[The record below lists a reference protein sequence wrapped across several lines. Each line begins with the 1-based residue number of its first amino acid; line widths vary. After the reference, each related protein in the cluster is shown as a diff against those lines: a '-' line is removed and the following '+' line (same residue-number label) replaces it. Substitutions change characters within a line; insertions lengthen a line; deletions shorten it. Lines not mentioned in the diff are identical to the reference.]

1 MHLNNY
7 VKTTI
12 FGLVCLLSSIA
23 LVPTADAFPTVDFGN
38 IAKKVQ
44 SGVTQVQQKV
54 KMVTQCK
61 AVTQINNA
69 IGKAKSM
76 AAMAQSKAEELKKK
90 AEKIKKIQ
98 EEAKKK
104 LEKVKELKKKYEEQ
118 KAKLEA
124 YQQKIKEQADKA
136 KKAVNDA
143 KNKVNEVKD
152 KVNEAKNK
160 VNEIKDKVNEAKDKV
175 NAIKDQATSKI
186 NAVQNMATGIQNKVS
201 SATSAL
207 GGATSALSGATSASK
222 GSSAVSGGEYTNQ
235 SSSVSTKSLQ
245 TGTKDLSAEP
255 RSTQTT
261 IFNQSGSTAL
271 TPMSGSTSLSAS
283 GTKGRVGFTQGTSDD
298 LAASDDYEDD
308 VEITGPVM
316 SFYARSGTGN
326 HSDNEALSSA
336 EKIANPTLSGEKS
349 LSKTVA
355 PATKSTVKTSGATK
369 GQSKTQTTSAATTK
383 VLKSTPKT
391 IFTSPT
397 ASASA
402 TMAAPTEIAAPTAAP
417 AEISAPIIP
426 SEGTVEDEDLSEAE
440 ENIKEIEDV
449 ANEEGSFAAL
459 RTLKQTMTEAIRKG
473 DTKTLGAIAD
483 MDTAKVVNS
492 NSKIYEPTAKKTTGG
507 RKAFTI
513 SPSKTDKAPAA
524 TSSKEPAKITPA
536 KTLQKNSS
544 LWLDDGEF
552 ARQNSIKVSHAD
564 TLKFATEASDCSDFD
579 YKMVVEANGQVTDM
593 LIMSKLFAQTFCLK
607 PEDLKDMNVIPDAIK
622 KLSTDLTSEDE
633 TVRKETAGIIADMQM
648 EQAENANVEALLD
661 KTISASYKE
670 DVLSKLYD
678 TVKNVEDNNSGI
690 SNIAIANVQLV
701 YLMNRVRNI
710 YATSLITA
718 GMGAIDTATKEI
730 LDPETDIGLDNDS
743 DKEYDYQ
750 VAHADAEVAINFPI
764 MPENLARKCEYTVG
778 SDPSVIK
785 TCYQKVFQE
794 QYNKET
800 ELTSRA
806 FIDQIQYSNMINILA
821 TGFFQKVKSAEYEQG
836 IMKQTKEAAQDASD
850 AHKGKEALVKGNKE
864 MIFVLDDIIKGYA
877 SRIAYNGLTTL
888 TKLMPVG
895 K

>member
-23 LVPTADAFPTVDFGN
+23 LVPTANAFPTVDFGN

-61 AVTQINNA
+61 AVTEINNA
-69 IGKAKSM
+69 IGKAKNM
-76 AAMAQSKAEELKKK
+76 AAMAQAKAEELKKQ
-90 AEKIKKIQ
+90 AEKLKKIQ

-201 SATSAL
+201 
-207 GGATSALSGATSASK
+207 GATSALSGAASASK
-222 GSSAVSGGEYTNQ
+222 GSSAVSGGKYTNQ
-235 SSSVSTKSLQ
+235 SSSISTKSLQ
-245 TGTKDLSAEP
+245 TGAKDLSAEP

-336 EKIANPTLSGEKS
+336 EKFANPTLSGGKS
-349 LSKTVA
+349 LDKTVA
-355 PATKSTVKTSGATK
+355 PATQSTVKTSGAIK
-369 GQSKTQTTSAATTK
+369 GQSKTQATSVTATTK
-383 VLKSTPKT
+383 ALKSTPKT
-391 IFTSPT
+391 ISASSA
-397 ASASA
+397 ASAPT
-402 TMAAPTEIAAPTAAP
+402 TMTAPAEIAAPTAASV
-417 AEISAPIIP
+417 EVSAPIIS
-426 SEGTVEDEDLSEAE
+426 SEEAVEDEDLSEAD

-507 RKAFTI
+507 RKAFTV
-513 SPSKTDKAPAA
+513 SPNKTDKAPAA
-524 TSSKEPAKITPA
+524 ASSKEPAKITPA

-552 ARQNSIKVSHAD
+552 ARQNSIKVSYAD

-764 MPENLARKCEYTVG
+764 MPENLARKCEYKAG

-836 IMKQTKEAAQDASD
+836 TMKQTKEAAQDASD

-864 MIFVLDDIIKGYA
+864 MMFVLDDIIKGYA